1 MRDNKDLRIFFALW
15 PSALLREQLGNA
27 SKTILVKHP
36 ARRVPD
42 YNLHLTLH
50 FIGNVYRDQL
60 VCMQQQARLIE
71 ARGFEFDIDCQ
82 GYFSKP
88 RVAWLGCSEVP
99 DALREL
105 HHQLG
110 QGLCHCDYQPESR
123 RYHPESRRYHP
134 HITVARKI
142 KSISSCSNFESMRW
156 RVDKFVLIES
166 RSTGS
171 GVEYRVIDNYDLT

>member
-15 PSALLREQLGNA
+15 PDAVMRKQLGNA
-27 SKTILVKHP
+27 GNSIPVERP

-50 FIGNVYRDQL
+50 FVGNVYRDQL
-60 VCMQQQARLIE
+60 VCMQQQARRVE
-71 ARGFEFDIDCQ
+71 AERFELDIDCQ
-82 GYFSKP
+82 GHSSKP
-88 RVAWLGCSEVP
+88 RAAWLGCSEIP
-99 DALREL
+99 GALQNL

-110 QGLCHCDYQPESR
+110 QGLRDCDYQPELR
-123 RYHPESRRYHP
+123 RYHA

-142 KSISSCSNFESMRW
+142 KSIPEYRSFEPMRW

-166 RSTGS
+166 RSTES
-171 GVEYRVIDNYDLT
+171 GVEYRVIDSYDLT

>member
-1 MRDNKDLRIFFALW
+1 VRDNKDLRIFFALW
-15 PSALLREQLGNA
+15 PDAVMQKQLGNA
-27 SKTILVKHP
+27 GNSIPVERP

-60 VCMQQQARLIE
+60 VCMQQQARQVE
-71 ARGFEFDIDCQ
+71 VEGFELDIDCQ
-82 GYFSKP
+82 GHFSKP
-88 RVAWLGCSEVP
+88 RVAWLGCSEIP
-99 DALREL
+99 GTLQDL

-110 QGLCHCDYQPESR
+110 QGLRDCDYQPEL
-123 RYHPESRRYHP
+123 RRYHP

-142 KSISSCSNFESMRW
+142 KSIPEYWSFEPMRW
-156 RVDKFVLIES
+156 RVEKFALIES

-171 GVEYRVIDNYDLT
+171 GVEYRVIDSYQLT

>member
-15 PSALLREQLGNA
+15 PDAVMRGELANA
-27 SKTILVKHP
+27 SKSIPVERP
-36 ARRVPD
+36 ARRIPD

-71 ARGFEFDIDCQ
+71 AKGFEFDIDCQ
-82 GYFSKP
+82 GHFSKP

-99 DALREL
+99 DALWNL

-110 QGLCHCDYQPESR
+110 QGLRHCDYQ
-123 RYHPESRRYHP
+123 PESRRYHP

-142 KSISSCSNFESMRW
+142 KSIPEGSNFEPIRW
-156 RVDKFVLIES
+156 WVDNFALIES

-171 GVEYRVIDNYDLT
+171 GVEYRVIDSYDLT

>member
-15 PSALLREQLGNA
+15 PDALLREQLGNA
-27 SKTILVKHP
+27 SKTIPVERP

-60 VCMQQQARLIE
+60 VCMQQQASLVE
-71 ARGFEFDIDCQ
+71 AEGFEFDIDCQ
-82 GYFSKP
+82 GHFSKP
-88 RVAWLGCSEVP
+88 RVAWLGCSEIP
-99 DALREL
+99 GALRDL

-110 QGLCHCDYQPESR
+110 QGLRHCDYQ
-123 RYHPESRRYHP
+123 PESRRYHP

-142 KSISSCSNFESMRW
+142 KSIPEGSNFEPMRW

-166 RSTGS
+166 RSNES
-171 GVEYRVIDNYDLT
+171 GVEYRVIDSYDLT